1 MRRLSGYFHLCHRI
15 RGIDCESFFKI
26 ESASKIQHDKILQLF
41 QNYIYKVIV
50 KKQKR

>member
-26 ESASKIQHDKILQLF
+26 GNASKIQQDKIRQLF
-41 QNYIYKVIV
+41 QNYI
-50 KKQKR
+50 